1 MHKKSII
8 CICYDFLPL
17 LVPSA
22 IKIEKLLGKL
32 QKNWQIDALTSVKD
46 AQTNSAMSVHFVKG
60 WKPEYLYKLIYKLR
74 LYKLI
79 GLFVW
84 PDDVIFW
91 ILPAVFKAR
100 MLIKQHK
107 PSAIVVF
114 MMPYGAGIVGIIL
127 KWITGLPVV
136 LNFDDS
142 YTCTDMNPGFV
153 TWLHYKMSIWLEDLY
168 VRQADAVVYVS
179 QRNLEAVRSRQPEN
193 QYSKFYLVRYGAEP
207 DEFSYSNVDNNAS
220 SPLFKITYIGAMV
233 AWFEF
238 EQNKKNYPLLRKVLT
253 AWNQLGSYELVKLD
267 VRSHS
272 PVFIGKAVKQV
283 IAQNPELQG
292 KIKVKIYGSTYPKS
306 LTDRVLEE
314 QKIADVVE
322 INGIV
327 SHAEAIQ
334 IACQSDLLFLTLP
347 DRPDGSPGG
356 RISAKTYEYLMTDKP
371 ILAAVPQGENWDYL
385 EDKPG
390 VWLTKPTNVSTM
402 AKVVSELA
410 AAKFTGKELKVDR
423 DYLRSELSYEN
434 RAQEFNHVIEQ
445 VLEKGLS
452 RT

>member
-1 MHKKSII
+1 MQNKRIL
-8 CICYDFLPL
+8 CICYDLLPL

-22 IKIEKLLGKL
+22 IKIEKLFVKL
-32 QKNWQIDALTSVKD
+32 QKSWQIDALTSVKN
-46 AQTNSAMSVHFVKG
+46 AQTNSEMSVHFVKS
-60 WKPEYLYKLIYKLR
+60 WKPNYLYKLIYKLK

-91 ILPAVFKAR
+91 IVPAVFKGM

-127 KWITGLPVV
+127 KWITGLPLV

-142 YTCTDMNPGFV
+142 YTCTDMNPGFG
-153 TWLHYKMSIWLEDLY
+153 TWFHYKMSIWLEDLY
-168 VRQADAVVYVS
+168 VRQADAVIYVS
-179 QRNLEAVRSRQPEN
+179 QRNLETVRSRQPEN

-207 DEFSYSNVDNNAS
+207 EEFTYSNVDNNAS
-220 SPLFKITYIGAMV
+220 SALFKITYIGAMV

-238 EQNKKNYPLLRKVLT
+238 ESKQKSYPWLRKLLA

-267 VRSHS
+267 MRSHS
-272 PVFIGKAVKQV
+272 PVFIGKAVKEA
-283 IAQNPELQG
+283 IAQNPEFQG
-292 KIKVKIYGSTYPKS
+292 KIKVEIYGSTYPKS

-314 QKIADVVE
+314 QGIADVVE
-322 INGIV
+322 VNGTV
-327 SHAEAIQ
+327 SHGEAIKL
-334 IACQSDLLFLTLP
+334 ACQSDLLFLTLP

-356 RISAKTYEYLMTDKP
+356 RISAKTYEYLMSDRH

-390 VWLTKPTNVSTM
+390 VWLAKPTDVSVM
-402 AKVVSELA
+402 AKIVSELA
-410 AAKFTGKELKVDR
+410 TMKFTGKELKVDR
-423 DYLRSELSYEN
+423 YYLRSEISYEN
-434 RAQEFNHVIEQ
+434 RAREFNHVIEQ
-445 VLEKGLS
+445 VLK
-452 RT
+452 

>member
-1 MHKKSII
+1 MRNKRII
-8 CICYDFLPL
+8 CLCYDFPPL
-17 LVPSA
+17 LVAGA
-22 IKIEKLLGKL
+22 IKIEKLLKIL
-32 QKNWQIDALTSVKD
+32 QKTWRIDALTSVKD
-46 AQTNSAMSVHFVKG
+46 GQGNSELSVHFVRKG
-60 WKPEYLYKLIYKLR
+60 KPEYLYKLIYKLR

-79 GLFVW
+79 SLFVW

-91 ILPAVFKAR
+91 MLPAVLKAR

-114 MMPYGAGIVGIIL
+114 IMPYGAGIVGIIL
-127 KWITGLPVV
+127 KWITGLPLV

-153 TWLHYKMSIWLEDLY
+153 TWFHYKMSIWLEDLY

-179 QRNLEAVRSRQPEN
+179 QRNLEAVKNRQPAN
-193 QYSKFYLVRYGAEP
+193 QHSKFYLVRCGAEP
-207 DEFSYSNVDNNAS
+207 EEFTYSNVDNNDS
-220 SPLFKITYIGAMV
+220 SQLFKITYIGAMV

-238 EQNKKNYPLLRKVLT
+238 EPNQKSYPWLRKLLA

-267 VRSHS
+267 MRSHS
-272 PVFIGKAVKQV
+272 PVFIGKAVKQA

-292 KIKVKIYGSTYPKS
+292 KIKVEIYGSTYPKS
-306 LTDRVLEE
+306 LTDRVLES
-314 QKIADVVE
+314 QGIADLVE
-322 INGIV
+322 VHGTV

-390 VWLTKPTNVSTM
+390 VWLAKPTDVSAM

-410 AAKFTGKELKVDR
+410 SAKFTAKEVKIDR
-423 DYLRSELSYEN
+423 HYLRPELSYEN

-445 VLEKGLS
+445 VLEKAS
-452 RT
+452 Q